1 MIQVQKSLH
10 KEIWNNF
17 PKIVGKYKL
26 KKSKLAD
33 LDNLTVSGKQGTAEV
48 LNFAVPVLVLVYRLF
63 TPYFYF

>member
-17 PKIVGKYKL
+17 SKIVGKYKL

-48 LNFAVPVLVLVYRLF
+48 LNLAVPVLVLVYRLF

>member
-1 MIQVQKSLH
+1 M
-10 KEIWNNF
+10 
-17 PKIVGKYKL
+17 GKYKL

-48 LNFAVPVLVLVYRLF
+48 LNLAVPVLVLVYRLF